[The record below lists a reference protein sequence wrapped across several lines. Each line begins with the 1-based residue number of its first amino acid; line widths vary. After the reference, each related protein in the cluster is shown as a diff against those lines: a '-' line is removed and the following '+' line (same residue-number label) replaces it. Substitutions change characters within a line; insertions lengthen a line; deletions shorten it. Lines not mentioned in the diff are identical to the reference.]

1 MLNNGSYSRWRVSGI
16 REFHKKSWQG
26 EVVVFDDASGD
37 TLRLDILTTEILFM
51 LYASKDSL
59 DEAAVTA
66 GIADL
71 LGEEPSE
78 ILVKRVQQSLSN
90 LKNLGLIMQE

>member
-1 MLNNGSYSRWRVSGI
+1 MSNNGSYSRWCVSGI

-37 TLRLDILTTEILFM
+37 TLRLDILATEILFM

-59 DEAAVTA
+59 GEAAVTA

-78 ILVKRVQQSLSN
+78 ALTKRVQQSLSN